1 MKMEE
6 GFFFIVDGYLFRM
19 MCFYIRRE
27 LLMVGIHGL
36 VVFMS
41 SQVDRTATIK
51 KCLYIDACL
60 SLFYLM
66 LWKLEI
72 YYTPRKKKL
81 NSVQIYSPIRFFFV
95 FAFNFFF
102 NHHISNSPS
111 TTKQQKK
118 NAFQAEKLH

>member
-1 MKMEE
+1 
-6 GFFFIVDGYLFRM
+6 
-19 MCFYIRRE
+19 
-27 LLMVGIHGL
+27 MVGIHGL

-41 SQVDRTATIK
+41 GQVDRTATIK

-102 NHHISNSPS
+102 KPPYIELPFNNK
-111 TTKQQKK
+111 TTKKKCISGGKVTLNFLCPNPQQI
-118 NAFQAEKLH
+118 NFYLIPDICF